1 MTDLRWWPTT
11 WGRITVGDQVQDP
24 RERTWTVQTSIRHD
38 GAGAYLISD
47 GITSAWTTQRDDA
60 PVSARRPA
68 HRDDPR
74 AMNMALASLAPLLD
88 RDLGA
93 VA

>member
-1 MTDLRWWPTT
+1 MTDLRWWATT
-11 WGRITVGDQVQDP
+11 WGRVEVGDQVQDP
-24 RERTWTVQTSIRHD
+24 RERVWTVRTAIQHD

-47 GITSAWTTQRDDA
+47 GVMSAWTTQRDDA
-60 PVSARRPA
+60 LVSARRPA
-68 HRDDPR
+68 HREDPR
-74 AMNMALASLAPLLD
+74 AMSMALACLAPLLD